1 MTDIKPLMREPT
13 TRDII
18 DALGGVN
25 HVAHKI
31 CVERLIVDNWLR
43 PGRGI
48 AATYWLDI
56 LTLARRQKVTWINHK
71 VLKVARGTY
80 STKA

>member
-1 MTDIKPLMREPT
+1 MKQPT

-31 CVERLIVDNWLR
+31 CLSPIQVDNWQR
-43 PGRGI
+43 PWRGI
-48 AATYWLDI
+48 AAPYWLDI
-56 LTLARRQKVTWINHK
+56 LELARRQGIKWITK
-71 VLKVARGTY
+71 DVLKVAKGAYVREQV
-80 STKA
+80 